1 MVDGK
6 EYEPGEV
13 VMTLVLDENGYAETT
28 DDALPYGDYEIIES
42 VPPTGYLNEGVISRE
57 FTIEE
62 DGQMIDLTEE
72 DTSIR
77 NNLIRGDFEITKID
91 SNSQEAMAGVQ
102 FRITHVETGESH
114 IITTDENGFYS
125 SASEFNKHTQDTN
138 GGEATSGL
146 WFGEEPVLDE
156 RGAMPYGVYTI
167 EELEGEA
174 NEGMVMYKSTFT
186 ISRDSFTVDL
196 GNIEN
201 RPITLETTAKD
212 QDTNNHYTSA
222 RNEVTIVDEIFYT
235 GVVPDQEYTVVGTL
249 MDKTTG
255 LPVKDANGNEVT
267 AERTFTPVAT
277 TGTVEMEFLFNASEM
292 AGMDL
297 VVFEEMFDA
306 EGILVGQHTD
316 LNDTDQTIY
325 VTEIQTTAIDTATDA
340 HVGKA
345 QETTLTWIRLLLT
358 MFGLDMSTPWKA
370 SSMTGIHRSRFLT
383 RTVTRSPQAPCSLPK
398 RTMVMP
404 SFSSRWTQATL
415 LERQS

>member
-1 MVDGK
+1 
-6 EYEPGEV
+6 
-13 VMTLVLDENGYAETT
+13 
-28 DDALPYGDYEIIES
+28 
-42 VPPTGYLNEGVISRE
+42 
-57 FTIEE
+57 
-62 DGQMIDLTEE
+62 MIDLTGE

-77 NNLIRGDFEITKID
+77 NDLIRGDFEITKID

-102 FRITHVETGESH
+102 FRITHVATGESH

-138 GGEATSGL
+138 GGKATSGL
-146 WFGEEPVLDE
+146 WFGEEPVLDD

-201 RPITLETTAKD
+201 RPITLATTAKD

-249 MDKTTG
+249 MDKNTG

-277 TGTVEMEFLFNASEM
+277 TGTIEMEFLFNASKM

-297 VVFEEMFDA
+297 VVFEEMYDA
-306 EGILVGQHTD
+306 EGNLVGQHTD
-316 LNDTDQTIY
+316 LTDTDQSIY
-325 VTEIQTTAIDTATDA
+325 VSRIETTA
-340 HVGKA
+340 
-345 QETTLTWIRLLLT
+345 RL
-358 MFGLDMSTPWKA
+358 
-370 SSMTGIHRSRFLT
+370 IQ
-383 RTVTRSPQAPCSLPK
+383 PQM
-398 RTMVMP
+398 RM
-404 SFSSRWTQATL
+404 
-415 LERQS
+415 